1 MNSTTQKEEIATQH
15 QKATT
20 QKPLNTTQ
28 KRILEY
34 LSNYPKATRQEVAA
48 ALGDITEDG
57 VKFNIG
63 LLRQYGVL
71 QREGGRKEGHWVIVD
86 RQNE

>member
-1 MNSTTQKEEIATQH
+1 M
-15 QKATT
+15 
-20 QKPLNTTQ
+20 
-28 KRILEY
+28 
-34 LSNYPKATRQEVAA
+34 AA